1 MSDYGNILLVALG
14 IGLLIYIHELGHYMA
29 ARAIGV
35 RVEVFSLGFGPRLCG
50 FRKGATDYR
59 LSLIPLG
66 GYVAI
71 AGMEPGDHRYPPSAS
86 LHGKTVGQRFLFYSG
101 GVIMNLLFALVAF
114 PIAFGNGV
122 GFLAPEIGVV
132 APGGAA
138 WEARLQ
144 PGDEVVTVGGKPMYS
159 FDNLAVEI
167 ALAGNSPIDLE
178 VRRGEEILGVTVWP
192 QKNAAR
198 GLFELGC
205 VPALADKLPQ
215 LNVDP
220 NGSAHAA
227 GIRDADE
234 LVAINNKRV
243 DNSDALADLVT
254 DLDGRSDTPVTVRIR
269 RDGEEQDFTIE
280 PRASNAQP
288 TPILGVKPM
297 PRIVGGI
304 RDGLP
309 ILRDL
314 GLERGDIVLQID
326 GLALRSGDL
335 SSASSG
341 GPKLTMVVSRN
352 SRKLQLEADVT
363 ARDREQL
370 DEHIALIADLED
382 TVLEPVPEGRAIAAG
397 VQGGDRLLS
406 IDGRP
411 LASWDDLR
419 DNIIE
424 STTDTLQL
432 EIERPAAVAGMP
444 PTQVSMEVRPD
455 RRQIFDYGLVPTS
468 ERKRTEVRAT
478 GFGNAVQLGF
488 ICSLDLIKQLYITL
502 KRLVTGEVAAKNLGG
517 IIQISRVSYH
527 NAQWGFSR
535 LLYFLALLSINLAFI
550 NVLPIPVLDGGHLA
564 FLLIEKIKGSP
575 VSARVMGYSQILGLV
590 FVLALVVFV
599 TYNDILR
606 LL

>member
-50 FRKGATDYR
+50 FRKGPTDYR

-71 AGMEPGDHRYPPSAS
+71 AGMEPGDNRYPPSAS

-122 GFLAPEIGVV
+122 GFLAPEIGDVQ
-132 APGGAA
+132 PGSAA

-144 PGDEVVTVGGKPMYS
+144 PGDEVLSIDGKAMYS

-167 ALAGNSPIDLE
+167 ALAGNAPVDLE
-178 VRRGEEILGVTVWP
+178 IRRGEEVLEVTAWP
-192 QKNAAR
+192 QKNTSR

-205 VPALADKLPQ
+205 APALADKLPR
-215 LNVDP
+215 LNIARD
-220 NGSAHAA
+220 GAAYAA
-227 GIRDADE
+227 GLRDEDE
-234 LVAINNKRV
+234 LVAINNQRV
-243 DNSDALADLVT
+243 DLSDDLTELVT
-254 DLDGRSDTPVTVRIR
+254 ELDGRSDAPVTVRIR
-269 RDGEEQDFTIE
+269 RNGEEQDFTIE
-280 PRASNAQP
+280 PLASTAEP

-304 RDGLP
+304 RNGLP
-309 ILRDL
+309 MLRDL
-314 GLERGDIVLQID
+314 GLERGDVVLQID
-326 GLALRSGDL
+326 GVALRSGDL
-335 SSASSG
+335 SAAKTG
-341 GPKLTMVVSRN
+341 GSTLTMVVRRN
-352 SRKLQLEADVT
+352 SRDLQLEASVT
-363 ARDREQL
+363 PRDRELL
-370 DEHIALIADLED
+370 DEHVALIADLTD
-382 TVLEPVPEGRAIAAG
+382 TVLEPVPAGRALAAG
-397 VQGGDRLLS
+397 IQGGDRLLA
-406 IDGRP
+406 INGQP
-411 LASWDDLR
+411 LRSWDDLR
-419 DNIIE
+419 ENILD
-424 STTDTLQL
+424 STTETLQL
-432 EIERPAAVAGMP
+432 EVERPAAVAGMP
-444 PTQVSMEVRPD
+444 PEQLSMAVQPD

-468 ERKRTEVRAT
+468 ERKRTEVRAE
-478 GFGNAVQLGF
+478 GFADAVRLGF
-488 ICSLDLIKQLYITL
+488 VCSLDLIKQLYITL